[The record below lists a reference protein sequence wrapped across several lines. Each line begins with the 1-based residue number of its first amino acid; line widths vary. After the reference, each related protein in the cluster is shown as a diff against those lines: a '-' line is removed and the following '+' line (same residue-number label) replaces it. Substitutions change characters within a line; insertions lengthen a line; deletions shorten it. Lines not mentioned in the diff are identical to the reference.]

1 MCGMA
6 QKPGARATAAWPN
19 LRKPHGSP
27 CMGQVLLKSIKHS
40 LWDAVRMCFAKV
52 TPPRGGGTHL
62 SISLHCPLWEGL
74 SSTWVTPTQVPST
87 SCVPKRLPPGWR
99 GHPSGPTPPTKLQG
113 LAETPA
119 PHPRA
124 RRSERRGRAIPDKNK
139 EARKGVFLLGN
150 NTSQKLH
157 GEAKTTPR
165 PKPPERVWALY
176 NDSPTPS
183 TSDDN

>member
-1 MCGMA
+1 MWDGTETRCQSYNSLA
-6 QKPGARATAAWPN
+6 KPQKAPWKPLHGA
-19 LRKPHGSP
+19 SP
-27 CMGQVLLKSIKHS
+27 PKVHKTLALGCSEDVLCQGH
-40 LWDAVRMCFAKV
+40 
-52 TPPRGGGTHL
+52 PPPGGTHL
-62 SISLHCPLWEGL
+62 SISLRCPLWEGL